1 MPYDEFR
8 RAQRDWNCGAIGGD
22 LRCSRRRVRPCV
34 SGGLLWD
41 AWSSRSGRCRR
52 HWSSRSY
59 CCDGFT
65 CHCSS
70 KVISAGHGLFFGP
83 LFVDSVSRGL
93 IWIPLMKSTKA
104 IFEFLSGS
112 KRAIL
117 AGVISLAIAVL
128 LLWWIDAS
136 PTLYLLVILSW
147 VFHVFV
153 WRGNKPNP

>member
-1 MPYDEFR
+1 
-8 RAQRDWNCGAIGGD
+8 
-22 LRCSRRRVRPCV
+22 
-34 SGGLLWD
+34 
-41 AWSSRSGRCRR
+41 
-52 HWSSRSY
+52 
-59 CCDGFT
+59 
-65 CHCSS
+65 
-70 KVISAGHGLFFGP
+70 
-83 LFVDSVSRGL
+83 
-93 IWIPLMKSTKA
+93 MKSTKA